1 MGKHQRRRRLAL
13 ETSQRFEFMNLT
25 EKLKAA
31 LWLCYGNPAY
41 PAEWDGTTY
50 GGGKLSQRFWEYHQ
64 TIELLELTSDSVV
77 LDIGGGSPVTGA
89 GFFTRVIAP
98 YVKEVHVM
106 DVNIGESKEAS
117 SKIVFHRSLASY
129 ETLSKLFKANPQ
141 ITHVASISVFEHI
154 PHDVRCGMIKA
165 IIEAFAGDTFV
176 GTLEYHARDCFFEQQ
191 LTVRTLSE
199 LFEPF
204 TSFYPDEIRKSPVWG
219 ETAYKGGCIGRRL
232 LRELGPL
239 SKWGRKEPGVPLWYP
254 LALRFRRMVE

>member
-1 MGKHQRRRRLAL
+1 
-13 ETSQRFEFMNLT
+13 MNLT

-31 LWLCYGNPAY
+31 LWRCYGDPGH
-41 PAEWDGTTY
+41 PAEWDGKVY

-77 LDIGGGSPVTGA
+77 LDIGGGSPETGA
-89 GFFTRVIAP
+89 GFFTQVIAP

-106 DVNIGESKEAS
+106 DANIGQPKEAS
-117 SKIVFHRSLASY
+117 SKIIFHRTLANY
-129 ETLSKLFKANPQ
+129 ETLSKLLKEHPQ
-141 ITHVASISVFEHI
+141 ITHVACISVFEHI
-154 PHDVRCGMIKA
+154 PDDIRRGMVKA
-165 IIEAFAGDTFV
+165 VNEHFPGDTFV
-176 GTLEYHARDCFFEQQ
+176 TTLEYHARDCFFEQQ

-204 TSFYPDEIRKSPVWG
+204 TNFYPDAILKSPVRG
-219 ETAYKGGCIGRRL
+219 ETAYKGGCIGRRV

-254 LALRFRRMVE
+254 LALRFRRMVG